1 MEQKNQYISGI
12 FSFVAMIIVAPLT
25 GYLMSLCF
33 FPHYFHFLAWVAFVP
48 SVIVFG
54 RLKADTAAIFGILLA
69 MSYYCFC
76 LGWLFEITFVTSI
89 LMMFLWSLCLGVAF
103 YSARVLMVKFGVRA
117 MVILFPLAIVG
128 QEILRSE
135 TLPRIRFAYSAI
147 GYSQVGNLWVGQIA
161 SIGGVYFISL
171 LIVLVNA
178 MIALAIIK
186 RKVRDFVGVVLVV
199 GVIAVLGVISQPG
212 GEVAISDDDPTV
224 AAVQINTDSRKRVV
238 SAVEKTYEE
247 YPEAD
252 FIVLPE
258 YCIADKTE
266 PNEPFVENL
275 IKFATDNNVSIC
287 LGVRTEPTCPGKCD
301 FDNVAML
308 INPDGTIDYQVKVV
322 PIPFFSDGN
331 PATTQRVFQTPYGLA
346 GLFICYDGSF
356 TDAPRRLVDK
366 GAQFI
371 LAPIM
376 HPNFWPD
383 CQRDHQID
391 IARFR
396 SIELRRYV
404 VRSCSTGISAIV
416 APDGSLIDP
425 LGPDASKKVAVAQI
439 KPLSGRTFFVNY
451 GYYFVPIMK
460 IALGVMVLLA
470 LCGDIRG
477 RFCRCKQV
485 ETTDSEH

>member
-1 MEQKNQYISGI
+1 MEQENQYLSGM
-12 FSFVAMIIVAPLT
+12 FAFVAMLIVAPLT

-33 FPHYFHFLAWVAFVP
+33 FPHYMHFLAWMAFVP
-48 SVIVFG
+48 SVVLFS
-54 RLKADTAAIFGILLA
+54 RLKPDTAAIFGIFLA
-69 MSYYCFC
+69 VSYYCFC
-76 LGWLFEITFVTSI
+76 LAWLFEITFVISI

-103 YSARVLMVKFGVRA
+103 YSARMLMVKYGVRSMA
-117 MVILFPLAIVG
+117 VLVPLAIVG
-128 QEILRSE
+128 QELLRSE

-147 GYSQVGNLWVGQIA
+147 GYSQVANLWLAQIA
-161 SIGGVYFISL
+161 SIGGVYFISF
-171 LIVLVNA
+171 LIVLVNV

-186 RKVRDFVGVVLVV
+186 RKPRDF
-199 GVIAVLGVISQPG
+199 IAAAATMIIIALLGIISQPKA
-212 GEVAISDDDPTV
+212 ELPVTDDDPV
-224 AAVQINTDSRKRVV
+224 IAAIQINTDSRDRITSIIERTCK
-238 SAVEKTYEE
+238 E

-252 FIVLPE
+252 FLVLPE

-275 IKFATDNNVSIC
+275 IKCAVENNISIC
-287 LGVRTEPTCPGKCD
+287 LGIRTEPTCPGACD

-308 INPDGTIDYQVKVV
+308 IHSDGTLDYQVKVV

-331 PATTQRVFQTPYGLA
+331 PATTQQVFKTPYGLA

-383 CQRDHQID
+383 SQRDHQID

-396 SIELRRYV
+396 SIELRRYIA
-404 VRSCSTGISAIV
+404 RSCSTGISAIV
-416 APDGSLIDP
+416 APDGRLINP
-425 LGPDASKKVAVAQI
+425 LDSEQANKASVAQI
-439 KPLSGRTFFVNY
+439 KPLSHRTFFVNY
-451 GYYFVPIMK
+451 GHYFTPILK
-460 IALGVMVLLA
+460 IALALMVLLT
-470 LCGDIRG
+470 LCGDVCSK
-477 RFCRCKQV
+477 FCKCKQV
-485 ETTDSEH
+485 DVEEGC